1 MFMKTQDN
9 TGGAFSVNGLSRRA
23 FVVGGAAAF
32 LAGCQSSARFAT
44 TTRYLS
50 APRFAG
56 DPAYAAMYG
65 PISTEPFPIPAVD
78 LRRIPPQYYRQQV
91 AMPYSQRNKPGTIVV
106 DPGDRF
112 LYLVQEEGTALR
124 YGIGVGRE
132 GFGWSGGATVGSKQQ
147 WPKWFP
153 PPEMVARDPKA
164 APYANGMEG
173 GINNP
178 LGARALYLYQGKK
191 DTLFRIHGTNE
202 PWSIG
207 QAVSSGCIRLLNQD
221 IIDLYDRGPIGTSV
235 VVLATG
241 SRPVAAAPEEADE
254 ESRG

>member
-1 MFMKTQDN
+1 M
-9 TGGAFSVNGLSRRA
+9 LS
-23 FVVGGAAAF
+23 
-32 LAGCQSSARFAT
+32 
-44 TTRYLS
+44 
-50 APRFAG
+50 
-56 DPAYAAMYG
+56 D
-65 PISTEPFPIPAVD
+65 I
-78 LRRIPPQYYRQQV
+78 
-91 AMPYSQRNKPGTIVV
+91 
-106 DPGDRF
+106 
-112 LYLVQEEGTALR
+112 
-124 YGIGVGRE
+124 GRE

-221 IIDLYDRGPIGTSV
+221 IIDLYDRVPIGTSV

-241 SRPVAAAPEEADE
+241 SRPVAAGPEEADE

>member
-1 MFMKTQDN
+1 MKRQGN
-9 TGGAFSVNGLSRRA
+9 MTGALSKRGLSRRA
-23 FVVGGAAAF
+23 FVVGGAALFA
-32 LAGCQSSARFAT
+32 AGCQSSTRFAT
-44 TTRYLS
+44 TTRYLPS
-50 APRFAG
+50 PRFGG

-65 PISTEPFPIPAVD
+65 PITTEPFPIPAVE
-78 LRRIPPQYYRQQV
+78 LGRIPPQFYRQQV
-91 AMPYSQRNKPGTIVV
+91 AMPRSLPGKPGTIVV
-106 DPGDRF
+106 DPGDKF
-112 LYLVQEEGTALR
+112 LYLVQEDDMALR

-132 GFGWSGGATVGSKQQ
+132 GFDWSGGATVGSKQQ

-221 IIDLYDRGPIGTSV
+221 IIDLYDRVPIGTSV
-235 VVLATG
+235 VVLATAG
-241 SRPVAAAPEEADE
+241 RPIAAGPEEVGADI
-254 ESRG
+254 RG